1 MRIINIILLVPILS
15 FSQITVND
23 SNLPSIGDTIIMA
36 YEYGSYSQG
45 NSGPNQNWNFS
56 SANGSIDMVLG
67 FIDPNTTPYAS
78 SFTNSNLCVQIDSA
92 AYYYLNTSTNGL
104 VTNGFVD
111 QGMIYDYN
119 QIMLPTPLNYL
130 DTITISNI
138 IFQYDTVISPPFPS
152 VFIGLPGPYVID
164 SIRQS
169 YGKIQ
174 EYIVDGW
181 GQVEIPNGNYDAL
194 RVYESMY
201 EFDNIM
207 MKITDTITG
216 TSQWIQD
223 PTTPADTLWEQSRYV
238 WRTNDSTIKFNL
250 AEIETDSLGNALGDI
265 YYYMGNSIS
274 NLVISPPMVEEDAVI
289 DVNCNGEATGKII
302 IDIIG
307 SAYPFNFSWTG
318 PNGFTS
324 SSQNIYNLYS
334 GLYTLIVTDSNG
346 NSSIESFF
354 IDEPPVLTLSIIQ
367 NGYNLIADENG
378 GTPPYSYLWNPTNDT
393 TNTITAN
400 TNGLYSC
407 EITDKKGCIVY
418 ADFNVINIPTNIDQI
433 NNKRKIIK
441 IHDLLGKESIIR
453 KYNSLIY
460 IYDDGSIEKNII
472 VD

>member
-1 MRIINIILLVPILS
+1 MKILYILVLIPILS

-67 FIDPNTTPYAS
+67 FIDPNNTPYANT
-78 SFTNSNLCVQIDSA
+78 FPNSNLCVQIDSA
-92 AYYYLNTSTNGL
+92 AYYYLNTSINGL
-104 VTNGFVD
+104 GSDGVVD
-111 QGMIYDYN
+111 QGMIYNYS
-119 QIMLPTPLNYL
+119 QMMLPTPLNYL

-138 IFQYDTVISPPFPS
+138 IFQYDTVISPPIPS

-169 YGKIQ
+169 YGGIQ
-174 EYIVDGW
+174 KYIVDGW
-181 GQVEIPNGNYDAL
+181 GQIEIPNGNYDAL

-207 MKITDTITG
+207 MKITDTTTG
-216 TSQWIQD
+216 LSQWIQD
-223 PTTPADTLWEQSRYV
+223 PSTPADTTWESSRFV
-238 WRTNDSTIKFNL
+238 WRTNDTNIKFNL
-250 AEIETDSLGNALGDI
+250 AEIETDSLGNAFGDI
-265 YYYMGNSIS
+265 YYFMGNSFS
-274 NLVISPPMVEEDAVI
+274 NLVISPPVVEEDVII

-307 SAYPFNFSWTG
+307 SAFPFNFSWTG

-324 SSQNIYNLYS
+324 SSQNIYNLYA
-334 GLYTLIVTDSNG
+334 GLYTLTVIDSNG
-346 NSSIESFF
+346 NSANESFYV
-354 IDEPPVLTLSIIQ
+354 DEPPLLTIYINQ
-367 NGYNLIADENG
+367 NGFNLIANVNG
-378 GTPPYSYLWNPTNDT
+378 GIPPYSYLWNPTNDT
-393 TNTITAN
+393 TSTITTN

-407 EITDKKGCIVY
+407 EITDKKGCTVY
-418 ADFNVINIPTNIDQI
+418 ADFNVINIPTNIYQI
-433 NNKRKIIK
+433 DKKRKIVK
-441 IHDLLGKESIIR
+441 IHDVLGRESKII
-453 KYNSLIY
+453 KNKSLIY
-460 IYDDGSIEKNII
+460 IYDNGSVEKKII